1 MAPST
6 ETGKQSLDG
15 LVAVVTGG
23 GKGVGR
29 TISAELAREGADVA
43 VLAGRDLASAEATA
57 AELRALGRRAIAL
70 VADVTSPDSIENAM
84 AKIEAEFGRIDLLVN
99 NAGHSVYAPLESLAV
114 ADWDAVFA
122 VNAKGTFLAS
132 VAAARRMIPRNRGA
146 IVNIAGASAHRSF
159 VGAGAYGPSKAAVV
173 NLTTQMALEWAK
185 YGIRVNGVSPGPIR
199 DEDYRLGGARAPPC
213 GTGQAPAAQAGGIDP
228 RRRSCGRLPRLAG
241 RPLDNRTDDHRR
253 RRRHR
258 HLVHHRLT
266 RGTRL
271 AREAR
276 QIELV
281 LACAVDRIS

>member
-1 MAPST
+1 MAPSADG
-6 ETGKQSLDG
+6 EAGKPSLDG

-43 VLAGRDLASAEATA
+43 VLAARDLASAETTA

-70 VADVTSPDSIENAM
+70 IADVTSPDSIEDAM
-84 AKIEAEFGRIDLLVN
+84 AKVEAEFGRIDLLVN
-99 NAGHSVYAPLESLAV
+99 NAGHTAFAPLERLAA

-132 VAAARRMIPRNRGA
+132 AAAARRMIPRSRGA

-199 DEDYRLGGARAPPC
+199 DEDTGWEAREPLLAERVKRLPLKRAVSTREVARAVVYLASPDARSI
-213 GTGQAPAAQAGGIDP
+213 TGQMIIVDGGGTATWYI
-228 RRRSCGRLPRLAG
+228 
-241 RPLDNRTDDHRR
+241 TD
-253 RRRHR
+253 
-258 HLVHHRLT
+258 
-266 RGTRL
+266 
-271 AREAR
+271 
-276 QIELV
+276 
-281 LACAVDRIS
+281 